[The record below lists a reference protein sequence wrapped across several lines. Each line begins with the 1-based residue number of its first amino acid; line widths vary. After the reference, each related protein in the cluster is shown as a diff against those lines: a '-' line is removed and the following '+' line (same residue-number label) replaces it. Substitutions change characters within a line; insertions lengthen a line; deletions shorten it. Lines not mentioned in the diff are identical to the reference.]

1 MSKDRE
7 KLYQVYHAMLSMV
20 LTWALTLAINQYF
33 GLRAHI
39 IVCAIYSFLPA
50 LMIYLFDQNKKNAVT
65 YILLGSTFPILAL
78 IFWLRKV
85 NPLDWINDLINWCAQ
100 YNGSKEL
107 YVAHHANFIVFIVG
121 FLGATLFFLLTK
133 KQLAKNLLAVVLMAT
148 MIILSVSEVDI
159 NKAVVGICI
168 FYILTIIVELSGSI
182 YSRKASKA
190 DKKEGILYL
199 APVCLLLAVLS
210 ISLPSKP
217 EPIQWNGI
225 KNIYS
230 NVKEQ
235 VDIWRTDIDY
245 FFNKKESEF
254 FVSLTGYSDENSEL
268 SNGNELTK
276 DNKIALKVSAATGS
290 NSIYLIGSISDVYT
304 GSRWEKSRLDFMPDQ
319 QEYLMDYSELIYAL
333 SRQDLEVLE
342 NNQFIERN
350 IFRIEYNSIKTKT
363 FFYPIK
369 TSWYE
374 MQSKAKEISTE
385 QANITFPEVHGKGTI
400 YETVFYEMNLQGEAF
415 QKMLREADSFNYDY
429 AAGAKL
435 ESLQLLQKTVTNQD
449 LTDTLLEKWNFYEIL
464 GERAELIK
472 LRYTALPKNFPDRV
486 RDLAKEITVDFDTKY
501 DKLKAIESFLGEY
514 TYSLDPEQVPRGED
528 FTDYFLF
535 ESQEGYCTSY
545 ATAMA
550 VLGRCLGIP
559 TRYVE
564 GFVVKFTNKDKKNMF
579 AVKNSQA
586 HAWAEAYI
594 EGIGWIPFEA
604 TSPFYNV
611 RYTKWR
617 ELPKGEEASYVPH
630 DNPYNQEALLQDLG
644 INLGHDLE
652 LAEEEEKSNSNN
664 ILNGFIIFLSAILIL
679 LLFLIIYYF
688 SLKYSYKKT
697 FHKADNSKKMYMLFL
712 RILSLLKQEGFVLGQ
727 QETILML
734 SGRVKDRFHY
744 DRIIFPDIANIFMRY
759 RYAEE
764 EVTLEE
770 FKKVEIYCEGMSI
783 TQREKQGRI
792 KIWLE
797 EFVFLAKK
805 SNR

>member
-1 MSKDRE
+1 MFKDRE
-7 KLYQVYHAMLSMV
+7 KLYQVYHTMLSMA
-20 LTWALTLAINQYF
+20 LTWALALAINQYF

-39 IVCAIYSFLPA
+39 ILCAIYSFFPA

-65 YILLGSTFPILAL
+65 YILLGSIFPILAL

-85 NPLDWINDLINWCAQ
+85 NPLDWINELIGWCAQ
-100 YNGSKEL
+100 YNGSEEL
-107 YVAHHANFIVFIVG
+107 YVAHHANFIVFMVG
-121 FLGATLFFLLTK
+121 LLGATLFFLLTK

-168 FYILTIIVELSGSI
+168 FYILTIIVELCGSI
-182 YSRKASKA
+182 YSKKSGIA

-210 ISLPSKP
+210 VILPSKP

-225 KNIYS
+225 KDIYV

-235 VDIWRTDIDY
+235 FEVWRSDIDY
-245 FFNKKESEF
+245 YFSKKESEF
-254 FVSLTGYSDENSEL
+254 FVNLTGYSEDNSEL
-268 SNGNELTK
+268 SKGNELTK
-276 DNKIALKVSAATGS
+276 DNKIALKVTSTRVS
-290 NSIYLIGSISDVYT
+290 NPIYLIGSISDVYT
-304 GSRWEKSRLDFMPDQ
+304 GSRWEKSRSDYMPEE
-319 QEYLMDYSELIYAL
+319 QEYLLDYTELVYAL
-333 SRQDLEVLE
+333 SRQDVEVLE
-342 NNQFIERN
+342 SNRFFERN
-350 IFRIEYNSIKTKT
+350 VLKINYNTIKTKT

-369 TSWYE
+369 SSSYK
-374 MQSKAKEISTE
+374 MLSKEEALST
-385 QANITFPEVHGKGTI
+385 APSNITFPEVRGKGTN
-400 YETVFYEMNLQGEAF
+400 YETVFYEMNLQGDAF
-415 QKMLREADSFNYDY
+415 QKMLREADSFSYDNPT
-429 AAGAKL
+429 AAKL
-435 ESLQLLQKTVTNQD
+435 VSLQYVKENMSNQD
-449 LTDTLLEKWNFYEIL
+449 TNVLLKRWNFYEIL

-472 LRYTALPKNFPDRV
+472 RQYTSLPEDLPDRV
-486 RDLAKEITVDFDTKY
+486 KDLANEITTKFDTKF
-501 DKLKAIESFLGEY
+501 DKLKAIESFLREY

-564 GFVVKFTNKDKKNMF
+564 GFVVKFVDKDKKNMF
-579 AVKNSQA
+579 AVRNNQA

-604 TSPFYNV
+604 TSPFFNV

-630 DNPYNQEALLQDLG
+630 DNPYNQEDLLQDLG
-644 INLGHDLE
+644 INLGHDFE
-652 LAEEEEKSNSNN
+652 LAEEEEESNSDN

-679 LLFLIIYYF
+679 LLFLIIYYL
-688 SLKYSYKKT
+688 SLKYSYKKI

-712 RILSLLKQEGFVLGQ
+712 RILSLLKQEGFVLDQ

-770 FKKVEIYCEGMSI
+770 FKKVEIYCEGLSI
-783 TQREKQGRI
+783 TRREKQGRI